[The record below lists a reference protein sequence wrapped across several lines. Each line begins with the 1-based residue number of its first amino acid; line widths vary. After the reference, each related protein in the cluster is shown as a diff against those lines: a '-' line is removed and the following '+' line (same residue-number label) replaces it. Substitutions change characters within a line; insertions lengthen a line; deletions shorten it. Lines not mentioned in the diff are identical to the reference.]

1 MSLIT
6 QESPSFW
13 RSIAGVAGSLV
24 RQRYLIWQLTRREVA
39 ARYRGSAFGI
49 LWSLLQPLLMLAV
62 YSFVFTVIF
71 RARWPELAETQGPES
86 NGGFAVVLF
95 AGLITHGFLGDC
107 LGRAPRLI
115 TDNANFVKRLIFPLE
130 VLPWTVVASALVH
143 MIISLLVLL
152 VFALIA
158 FGTIPWT
165 VVFLPLILVPY
176 AVLVVGLVWLISAVG
191 VFVEDIGQVIGICV
205 TALLFL
211 APVFYPLSAVPET
224 LQGIIYFNP
233 ITLIVSQLRAVLI
246 WGELPN
252 FLGLL
257 AYAVVAFTIAWLGY
271 YVFQR
276 LRRAFADVL

>member
-6 QESPSFW
+6 QETPSFW
-13 RSIAGVAGSLV
+13 RSLTGVVASLIG
-24 RQRYLIWQLTRREVA
+24 QRYLIRQLTGREIA
-39 ARYRGSAFGI
+39 ARYRGSAFGV
-49 LWSLLQPLLMLAV
+49 LWSLLQPLLMLAI

-71 RARWPELAETQGPES
+71 RARWPELAEDQGPES
-86 NGGFAVVLF
+86 QGGFAVVLF

-107 LGRAPRLI
+107 LARAPRLI

-143 MIISLLVLL
+143 MIVSLMVLL
-152 VFALIA
+152 AFALIA

-165 VVFLPLILVPY
+165 AIFLPLILVPY
-176 AVLVVGLVWLISAVG
+176 AILVVGLVWLISAVG
-191 VFVEDIGQVIGICV
+191 VFIEDIGQVIGICV

-211 APVFYPLSAVPET
+211 APVFYPLSAVPEA
-224 LQGIIYFNP
+224 LQGVIYLNP
-233 ITLIVSQLRAVLI
+233 ITLIVSELRAILI

-252 FLGLL
+252 IVGLL
-257 AYAVVAFTIAWLGY
+257 TYAVVAFAIAWLGY